1 MTSIRLGNN
10 LVYRD
15 GNIHQLSGRPG
26 DSASSGNIIRKATA
40 EQIAKFGSAG
50 RGAGGGTK
58 FINASDFRAPAVQ
71 PRPPLISPGPGFTP
85 GGPPVPLEDLS
96 RGNTYTFS
104 GKTPNDGTYAV
115 GSGPFPDLPA
125 GTYKGNFFGNDPRL
139 GLTSQNVERYSLPR
153 DERDAS
159 SSGNTFAVGT
169 GPQPNLPAGR
179 FLPGQIADALRQK
192 AADEAAAA
200 AAAAP
205 PPVPV
210 TPVTVSSPTST
221 VPASP
226 QGPSDLGP
234 GLGFTPGA
242 FPGTIGQPTFVPV
255 QGPAGPVGPS
265 GPVGNPLSPNFGAA
279 NLLASSTLP
288 ATGSTSPIVPDITSG
303 LGSAS
308 VFSTLFPSI
317 PDISQTTIPDTTFA
331 EGGPVLGSDYLP
343 GYQGGGEAEKAL
355 ESEIITE
362 LNEIFV
368 ERGGMSPSQFYELV
382 KGKSLP
388 ELVAIRE
395 AQKNADQSFSDRFP
409 SLRGFS
415 SPDASEENYY
425 PPWEGENQLPEG
437 AVPDVGP
444 EPGIAPWPYDENFLR
459 EGPTELDYDMS
470 LPERFQGPPYSF
482 PPIQPDR
489 FSPFLPGPSGERQAA
504 NGGPILASE
513 YLNAGGPVQYF
524 QSGGGVDPQGSDAES
539 QAMGETV
546 EEPALSS
553 VDPGQAQANM
563 DDIAI
568 EMAIN
573 IDEGMT
579 PAQAQA
585 IANTALDQNISEG
598 GIGSLSPG
606 IGLGVNSEEGT
617 ATLEDIAALNA
628 PGLPGSTVGYA
639 INDPTGNTP
648 GAITASQIAAQQN
661 PSLANAMFAA
671 AGLIGPFGS
680 VLGTGAGAIEG
691 RGMMQAMGL
700 ADSGRGAIADT
711 ITDLGQAVT
720 GALTSPNEE

>member
-1 MTSIRLGNN
+1 M
-10 LVYRD
+10 
-15 GNIHQLSGRPG
+15 P
-26 DSASSGNIIRKATA
+26 
-40 EQIAKFGSAG
+40 
-50 RGAGGGTK
+50 
-58 FINASDFRAPAVQ
+58 
-71 PRPPLISPGPGFTP
+71 
-85 GGPPVPLEDLS
+85 
-96 RGNTYTFS
+96 TYTFL
-104 GKTPNDGTYAV
+104 GQTPNDGTYEV

-125 GTYKGNFFGNDPRL
+125 GTYKGNFYGNDPRL
-139 GLTSQNVERYSLPR
+139 GIIQTGDQRYSLP
-153 DERDAS
+153 DSPEDAS
-159 SSGNTFAVGT
+159 SSGNTFQVGT

-179 FLPGQIADALRQK
+179 FLPGQIADALRQQ
-192 AADEAAAA
+192 AAAA
-200 AAAAP
+200 AAAEAAEAP

-242 FPGTIGQPTFVPV
+242 FSGTIGQPTFVPV
-255 QGPAGPVGPS
+255 LGPAGPVGPS

-331 EGGPVLGSDYLP
+331 GGGPVLGSDYLP

-425 PPWEGENQLPEG
+425 PPNYWEGENQLPEG

-444 EPGIAPWPYDENFLR
+444 DPGIAPWPYDENFLR

-524 QSGGGVDPQGSDAES
+524 QSGGGADVDGVSTEPQGSDAES
-539 QAMGETV
+539 QAMGETE
-546 EEPALSS
+546 EEPAHAS
-553 VDPGQAQANM
+553 VSQAQIDANAAALAELSLQNPAAANE
-563 DDIAI
+563 IA
-568 EMAIN
+568 
-573 IDEGMT
+573 
-579 PAQAQA
+579 AQ
-585 IANTALDQNISEG
+585 NVTEG
-598 GIGSLSPG
+598 GFGSLSPAAV
-606 IGLGVNSEEGT
+606 LGANSEMGT
-617 ATLEDIAALNA
+617 ATIADMVALNA

-720 GALTSPNEE
+720 GALTSPDEE

>member
-1 MTSIRLGNN
+1 M
-10 LVYRD
+10 
-15 GNIHQLSGRPG
+15 P
-26 DSASSGNIIRKATA
+26 
-40 EQIAKFGSAG
+40 
-50 RGAGGGTK
+50 
-58 FINASDFRAPAVQ
+58 
-71 PRPPLISPGPGFTP
+71 
-85 GGPPVPLEDLS
+85 
-96 RGNTYTFS
+96 TYTFL
-104 GKTPNDGTYAV
+104 GQTPNDGTYEL

-125 GTYKGNFFGNDPRL
+125 GTYQGNFYGNDPRL
-139 GLTSQNVERYSLPR
+139 GIIQAEDQRYSLP
-153 DERDAS
+153 DSPEDAS
-159 SSGNTFAVGT
+159 SSGNTFQVGT

-265 GPVGNPLSPNFGAA
+265 GPVGNPLSPNLGAA

-288 ATGSTSPIVPDITSG
+288 ATGSTSPIVPNITSD

-308 VFSTLFPSI
+308 VFNTLFPSI
-317 PDISQTTIPDTTFA
+317 PDISQTTIPGTTFA

-343 GYQGGGEAEKAL
+343 RYKDGGEAEKAL

-444 EPGIAPWPYDENFLR
+444 DPGIAPWPYDEDFLR

-470 LPERFQGPPYSF
+470 LPERFQSPPYSF

-489 FSPFLPGPSGERQAA
+489 FSPFLPGAPGERQAA

-524 QSGGGVDPQGSDAES
+524 QSGGGVDPQGSAAEDIAFGAVAPEVGQPES
-539 QAMGETV
+539 SSVVDPDQQAEI
-546 EEPALSS
+546 ALSE
-553 VDPGQAQANM
+553 
-563 DDIAI
+563 AI
-568 EMAIN
+568 ENTSRATIAHKSSTELDEEDLDPENPLAAPLSLLAEAAARAALVTAIPGVAPIN
-573 IDEGMT
+573 AAFTAVQALNALNEGKT
-579 PAQAQA
+579 PQ
-585 IANTALDQNISEG
+585 
-598 GIGSLSPG
+598 GIV
-606 IGLGVNSEEGT
+606 GLGVEGLNNLGFNIPGFFQGTLDIENPEEPPEPESVFSDT
-617 ATLEDIAALNA
+617 
-628 PGLPGSTVGYA
+628 
-639 INDPTGNTP
+639 
-648 GAITASQIAAQQN
+648 
-661 PSLANAMFAA
+661 
-671 AGLIGPFGS
+671 FG
-680 VLGTGAGAIEG
+680 VVEG
-691 RGMMQAMGL
+691 
-700 ADSGRGAIADT
+700 
-711 ITDLGQAVT
+711 GQ
-720 GALTSPNEE
+720 

>member
-1 MTSIRLGNN
+1 M
-10 LVYRD
+10 
-15 GNIHQLSGRPG
+15 P
-26 DSASSGNIIRKATA
+26 
-40 EQIAKFGSAG
+40 
-50 RGAGGGTK
+50 
-58 FINASDFRAPAVQ
+58 
-71 PRPPLISPGPGFTP
+71 
-85 GGPPVPLEDLS
+85 
-96 RGNTYTFS
+96 TYTFL
-104 GKTPNDGTYAV
+104 GQTPNDGTYEV

-125 GTYKGNFFGNDPRL
+125 GTYKGNFYGNDPRL
-139 GLTSQNVERYSLPR
+139 GIIQTGDQRYSLP
-153 DERDAS
+153 DSPEDAS
-159 SSGNTFAVGT
+159 SSGNTFQVGT

-179 FLPGQIADALRQK
+179 FLPGQIADALRQQ
-192 AADEAAAA
+192 AAAA
-200 AAAAP
+200 AAAAAAEAP

-242 FPGTIGQPTFVPV
+242 FSGTIGQPTFVPV
-255 QGPAGPVGPS
+255 LGPAGPVGPS
-265 GPVGNPLSPNFGAA
+265 GPVGNPLSPNLGAA

-331 EGGPVLGSDYLP
+331 KGGLVLGSDYLP

-425 PPWEGENQLPEG
+425 PPNYWEGENQLPEG

-444 EPGIAPWPYDENFLR
+444 DPGIAPWPYDENFLR

-524 QSGGGVDPQGSDAES
+524 QSGGGADVDGVSTEPQGSDAES
-539 QAMGETV
+539 QAMGETE
-546 EEPALSS
+546 EEPAHAS
-553 VDPGQAQANM
+553 VDPGQQAVNAAISLAEM
-563 DDIAI
+563 SIAANDPGNVA
-568 EMAIN
+568 AI
-573 IDEGMT
+573 D
-579 PAQAQA
+579 QAA
-585 IANTALDQNISEG
+585 VENAAANISMMG
-598 GIGSLSPG
+598 QGSLSPG
-606 IGLGVNSEEGT
+606 VGLGTNSEEGT
-617 ATLEDIAALNA
+617 ATMNDVISLNA
-628 PGLPGSTVGYA
+628 LGLPGSNIGYA
-639 INDPTGNTP
+639 ITDPSGNTP

-720 GALTSPNEE
+720 GALTSPDEE

>member
-1 MTSIRLGNN
+1 M
-10 LVYRD
+10 
-15 GNIHQLSGRPG
+15 P
-26 DSASSGNIIRKATA
+26 
-40 EQIAKFGSAG
+40 
-50 RGAGGGTK
+50 
-58 FINASDFRAPAVQ
+58 
-71 PRPPLISPGPGFTP
+71 
-85 GGPPVPLEDLS
+85 
-96 RGNTYTFS
+96 TYTFL
-104 GKTPNDGTYAV
+104 GQTPNDGTYEV

-125 GTYKGNFFGNDPRL
+125 GTYKGNFYGNDPRL
-139 GLTSQNVERYSLPR
+139 GIIQAGDQRYSLPR

-159 SSGNTFAVGT
+159 SSGNTFQVGT

-179 FLPGQIADALRQK
+179 FLPGQIADALRKK

-200 AAAAP
+200 AAEAP

-265 GPVGNPLSPNFGAA
+265 GPVGNPLSPNLGAA
-279 NLLASSTLP
+279 NLLASSALP
-288 ATGSTSPIVPDITSG
+288 ATGSTSPIVPNITSD

-308 VFSTLFPSI
+308 VFNTLFPSI

-343 GYQGGGEAEKAL
+343 IYKDGGEAEKAL

-425 PPWEGENQLPEG
+425 PPNYWEGENQLPEG

-444 EPGIAPWPYDENFLR
+444 DPGIAPWPYDEDFLR

-524 QSGGGVDPQGSDAES
+524 RSGGNAEPTAEDIAFGAVAPEVGQPESSSVVDPDQQAEIALSEAIENPSRATIAHKSSTQLDEEDLDPENPLAAPLSLLARAALVTAIPGIAPIDAAFTAVQAINALNEGKTPPGIVGLGVEGLNNLGVNIPGFFQGTLDIENP
-539 QAMGETV
+539 
-546 EEPALSS
+546 EEPAEQES
-553 VDPGQAQANM
+553 VFADTFGVV
-563 DDIAI
+563 
-568 EMAIN
+568 
-573 IDEGMT
+573 
-579 PAQAQA
+579 
-585 IANTALDQNISEG
+585 EG
-598 GIGSLSPG
+598 G
-606 IGLGVNSEEGT
+606 
-617 ATLEDIAALNA
+617 
-628 PGLPGSTVGYA
+628 
-639 INDPTGNTP
+639 
-648 GAITASQIAAQQN
+648 Q
-661 PSLANAMFAA
+661 
-671 AGLIGPFGS
+671 
-680 VLGTGAGAIEG
+680 
-691 RGMMQAMGL
+691 
-700 ADSGRGAIADT
+700 
-711 ITDLGQAVT
+711 
-720 GALTSPNEE
+720 